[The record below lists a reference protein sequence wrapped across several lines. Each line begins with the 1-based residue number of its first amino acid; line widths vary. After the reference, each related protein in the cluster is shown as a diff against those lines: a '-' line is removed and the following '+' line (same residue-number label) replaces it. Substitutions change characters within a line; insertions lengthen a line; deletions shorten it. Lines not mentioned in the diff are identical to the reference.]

1 MGLLKL
7 IGQVVK
13 DNICS
18 AAVVSRRISSRVVL
32 DSTMESDKKLEKYG
46 GVEKILESFDRVE
59 RLERRIFGYYSSEDY
74 PPVLDSSATTEQKQG
89 STDKI

>member
-7 IGQVVK
+7 ITQVLK

-32 DSTMESDKKLEKYG
+32 DSTMESRKRLEKYG
-46 GVEKILESFDRVE
+46 GTEEILKAFDEVE
-59 RLERRIFGYYSSEDY
+59 RLERRIFGYYNTEDI
-74 PPVLDSSATTEQKQG
+74 PSFDSFTSTEQK
-89 STDKI
+89 